1 MKHKRKN
8 VKLFFIKI
16 KNSSCLKLTV
26 RKMQGKASG
35 QDDFFIKHG
44 QNYNKYMQLNKK
56 NAGTQLKMDK
66 NEQKLHKV
74 RYINRQEAKCKLF
87 NFNSWQRFAN

>member
-26 RKMQGKASG
+26 RKIQGKASG

-44 QNYNKYMQLNKK
+44 QNYNKYMQFNKK

-66 NEQKLHKV
+66 NEQKTPGEKHWETLLAIKSQKYFFGFV
-74 RYINRQEAKCKLF
+74 
-87 NFNSWQRFAN
+87 S